1 MDFLASDALQGR
13 GSGTRDEWIAA
24 TYIASELEQYGIEPA
39 GENGGF
45 LQKATLIRQ
54 KLSAPPKLVLKD
66 AGRKT
71 LVWTHGKQM
80 LVVYLG
86 ATNFSGP
93 LQKVDLTAKQQPVI
107 KRGAVLLLS
116 GPEEKIHEA
125 AYKFGD
131 SGAAA
136 FLATGPI
143 FVRTKH
149 LVVHRA
155 PAAFVITDFV

>member
-54 KLSAPPKLVLKD
+54 KLSAPPKLVFKD

-107 KRGAVLLLS
+107 KRGAV
-116 GPEEKIHEA
+116 
-125 AYKFGD
+125 
-131 SGAAA
+131 
-136 FLATGPI
+136 
-143 FVRTKH
+143 
-149 LVVHRA
+149 
-155 PAAFVITDFV
+155 